1 LSDPVPTVPVAEA
14 RGLSRFVPCLLR
26 RHGWSILALIL
37 IGVIG
42 WFYVGLID
50 TEIIGF
56 THDDGV
62 YIIAGKALNL
72 GQGFT
77 LLHVV
82 GHPPQ
87 IKYPIVFPLILSLVW
102 RLNPNFPE
110 NLQWMN
116 HVTIAFGLASFWLL
130 FRLLRQMAGFPAW
143 LALLV
148 IALTASGFFFMY
160 FFSTVMSEAPYLF
173 FSLLTL
179 WVFFRR
185 HAREERFSIRSILLL
200 VLLSVITF
208 HTRVF
213 GVAMMA
219 AIGSWLLLNRQ
230 WRNALVYGIGSLL
243 LGLIPWAWW
252 IKTKTPPLNDLTY
265 PLVNAYSNYGL
276 EFVHNFR
283 SMDYLNSLGAVLLS
297 FMYRLLEDMV
307 PLIPDFFQIYPA
319 LQKDLHWVVS
329 VEIVTIAA
337 TYLLCGYYIL
347 QGISAIRKSCSQQSY
362 TPTVF
367 SVPALYVFFYS
378 LVAILWNY
386 QDQMTRFITVITPL
400 FWMYFFK
407 PMVPALKR
415 LQPRWSKSNLKAA
428 CLLGVVV
435 VSATIGLWPAVN
447 SYRVVHTA
455 RSQHWVDS
463 GKYRGLWQEY
473 QHAFAYIKRS
483 LPADAPLSVASDVVF
498 HLYTGRPTFYTFYA
512 SLYRVRGKYTRDSV
526 PKLMRS
532 LDHHG
537 VKYLVAEPH
546 MQMRTVRHPVNE
558 VAAMLLKAYPER
570 FERIYTTPQ
579 RMISIYRILP
589 LPSKP

>member
-1 LSDPVPTVPVAEA
+1 LNNPVPTAPTAEA
-14 RGLSRFVPCLLR
+14 QGFSRLVPCLLR

-102 RLNPNFPE
+102 RINPNFPE
-110 NLQWMN
+110 NLQWLN
-116 HVTIAFGLASFWLL
+116 YITIAFGLASFWLL

-143 LALLV
+143 LALVV
-148 IALTASGFFFMY
+148 IALTASNFFFMY

-179 WVFFRR
+179 WVFFRL
-185 HAREERFSIRSILLL
+185 HTREDRFSIRSILLL

-213 GVAMMA
+213 GVAIMA

-230 WRNALVYGIGSLL
+230 WRNAVVYGAGSLL
-243 LGLIPWAWW
+243 LGLIPWTLW
-252 IKTKTPPLNDLTY
+252 IKTQTPPLNDLTY

-276 EFVHNFR
+276 EFVHNF
-283 SMDYLNSLGAVLLS
+283 LNSNYIDSLGFVLLS
-297 FMYRLLEDMV
+297 FMLRLLEDLF
-307 PLIPDFFQIYPA
+307 PLIPNFFQIYPK
-319 LQKDLHWVVS
+319 LEHTGHWDWPI
-329 VEIVTIAA
+329 EILTISS
-337 TYLLCGYYIL
+337 TYFLFGYYLL
-347 QGISAIRKSCSQQSY
+347 QGISVIRKSYSDKRFNP
-362 TPTVF
+362 TPF
-367 SVPALYVFFYS
+367 SVPGLYLFFYA
-378 LVAILWNY
+378 LVAVLWNY

-400 FWMYFFK
+400 LWMYFFK
-407 PMVPALKR
+407 PMVPTIKG
-415 LQPRWSKSNLKAA
+415 LQFGLNKANLKAI
-428 CLLGVVV
+428 CLVLLCVLLTT
-435 VSATIGLWPAVN
+435 VSMWPAAN
-447 SYRVVHTA
+447 SYRVIHTS
-455 RSQHWVDS
+455 RSQHWVES
-463 GKYRGLWQEY
+463 GKYRGLWKEY
-473 QHAFAYIKRS
+473 QDAFAYIKRA
-483 LPADAPLSVASDVVF
+483 LPEEAPLSVASDVVF

-512 SLYRVRGKYTRDSV
+512 SLQRGRGGKHVKDAV

-532 LDHHG
+532 LDYHG

-558 VAAMLLKAYPER
+558 IARMLLEAYPER
-570 FERIYTTPQ
+570 FQRIYTTPHQ
-579 RMISIYRILP
+579 MISIYRILP
-589 LPSKP
+589 PQ